1 MSRAMRAVLTLAAV
15 SALVL
20 ALATAAGARG
30 AAETKVTIKGPNG
43 DFSGKIKSSKAKCL
57 GDRKVI
63 VYRINR
69 NGYDP
74 ENDEAIAKDTSEV
87 DGNRGKWSVGNT
99 GAGPGAYY
107 ALAKRSPGCKVGFSV
122 PLQI

>member
-1 MSRAMRAVLTLAAV
+1 MRAALALTAAT
-15 SALVL
+15 AL
-20 ALATAAGARG
+20 ALAVALAPAAGARG

-63 VYRINR
+63 VYRIKG

-74 ENDEAIAKDTSEV
+74 DNDEVIAKDTSKV
-87 DGNRGKWSVGNT
+87 VGDRGKWSVGNT

>member
-1 MSRAMRAVLTLAAV
+1 MRAVLTLAAV
-15 SALVL
+15 TALVL
-20 ALATAAGARG
+20 AVALAPAAGARG

-63 VYRINR
+63 VYRIKG

-74 ENDEAIAKDTSEV
+74 ENDEVIAKDTSEV
-87 DGNRGKWSVGNT
+87 VGNRGKWSVGNT